1 MDDEA
6 DDSTPMMNADVE
18 INGLL
23 GLFDVP
29 AFARRGQDLEHA
41 LGRVGDRCRR
51 ERSAM
56 LEMVRLRLRQWASAA
71 TGPDDWR
78 AAFTAPIDALWPL
91 AAVEAPAWA
100 GYAAPRRRQHAI
112 ARDLVASLV
121 RFNHRWAKFIN
132 ETKIDHINKMIDD
145 YNQYYVL
152 EKECVVG
159 SARLAARNFVPK
171 ARLTREGLLAEHP
184 LLPLPELID

>member
-1 MDDEA
+1 MDEA

-18 INGLL
+18 VNELL
-23 GLFDVP
+23 GLYDVP

-41 LGRVGDRCRR
+41 LARVNDRCRR
-51 ERSAM
+51 ERAAM
-56 LEMVRLRLRQWASAA
+56 LDMVRLRLRQWAGAA

-78 AAFTAPIDALWPL
+78 AAFTAPIERLWPL
-91 AAVEAPAWA
+91 AEADAPAWA
-100 GYAAPRRRQHAI
+100 AYAAPPRRQQAI

-121 RFNHRWAKFIN
+121 RFNHRWTKFIN